1 MDYPKELYILEDLK
15 TKMMIEQSNYSSAID
30 FIEFLEAITTDK
42 NVANKIREF
51 LVEKNIWKK

>member
-30 FIEFLEAITTDK
+30 FIERLESITTDK
-42 NVANKIREF
+42 KVAKKIREF